1 MNRNK
6 TNKNMSIRSRGNSF
20 IYAINGIRLLLREP
34 NARIHAL
41 ATVAVI
47 AAGIARHINSTQ
59 WMAISIAISIVWIT
73 EALNTCIE
81 KLCDYACN
89 KEIHPAIKVIKDL
102 AAGAVLIAAITSIV
116 TGIIV
121 FFF

>member
-1 MNRNK
+1 
-6 TNKNMSIRSRGNSF
+6 MSIRSRGNSF